1 MSGIIVGIL
10 SSTISLSVI
19 LLIAAQGEV
28 FVERSGQF
36 NMGIEGIMISGAL
49 SSFAGAYISKN
60 PYIGLL
66 FGAVTGLVAGALLYA
81 IIEKM
86 KVNGILA
93 AVVINLLASGVTG
106 FVAIKCLNNGS
117 APLQCK
123 KITALS
129 IPVLS
134 KIPYIGR
141 ILFSQNIIVYLAFL
155 AVPFLHHYLFKTR
168 KGLEIRAVGEDEVAA
183 KTMGINT
190 DLVKLKCF
198 VFGGICAGIA
208 GGYICLTLGM
218 FMDGMTESKG
228 FIAMALCAFS
238 GMNPIGTLLGSVFFA
253 FVDSIQIYL
262 QVLEFNIPY
271 EFMVSL
277 PYVLTIA
284 ALVVASIR
292 KNRKPKMKA
301 KTKKKPKKE
310 NVKKEFEED
319 IEYTI

>member
-28 FVERSGQF
+28 FVEKSGQF

-49 SSFAGAYISKN
+49 ASFWGAYISKN

-66 FGAVTGLVAGALLYA
+66 FGAAIGFVMGALLYA
-81 IIEKM
+81 LIEKV

-93 AVVINLLASGVTG
+93 AVVINLLASGTTG
-106 FVAIKCLNNGS
+106 FVAVRCLNNGS
-117 APLQCK
+117 VPLQCK

-134 KIPYIGR
+134 KIPYIGK

-155 AVPFLHHYLFKTR
+155 AVPFMYHYLFKTR
-168 KGLEIRAVGEDEVAA
+168 KGLEIRAVGEDEAAA

-190 DLVKLKCF
+190 GLVKLKCF
-198 VFGGICAGIA
+198 IFGGICAGIA
-208 GGYICLTLGM
+208 GGYVCLTLGL
-218 FMDGMTESKG
+218 FMDGMTENKG
-228 FIAMALCAFS
+228 FIAMALCVFS
-238 GMNPIGTLLGSVFFA
+238 GMNPIGTLIGSVFFA
-253 FVDSIQIYL
+253 LVDSIQIYL
-262 QVLEFNIPY
+262 QVFELNIPY

-277 PYVLTIA
+277 PYVLTIV
-284 ALVVASIR
+284 ALVIASL
-292 KNRKPKMKA
+292 KKDKKHKA
-301 KTKKKPKKE
+301 KIKKVKEAKPE
-310 NVKKEFEED
+310 IEEKD